1 MDAPYWGRAP
11 GTPSSIYHYFMTHP
25 PSPTLDYSIS
35 HFIYQTPVSHFAWKN
50 QNIHMKVTTS
60 GL

>member
-35 HFIYQTPVSHFAWKN
+35 HSLFTKLLSPTLREKIK
-50 QNIHMKVTTS
+50 TS
-60 GL
+60 T